1 MSESWIDTGDEGD
14 LDDIYYAIADIL
26 DRTGDYPA
34 STDWEDCK
42 PWCQKHYKEVEA
54 KIY

>member
-42 PWCQKHYKEVEA
+42 PWCQKHYKEVEE